1 MPISPFIHPDEVIVV
16 VDDSQDIY
24 NLFQDFLSGQ
34 GFTVL
39 HAGTAGAFLELLQT
53 RAVAL
58 VLLDIE
64 LPDRKGSE
72 ILPELTSQYPD
83 LSIIMITGT
92 TDLRTALY
100 CLRLGADDYLTKP
113 MSLADLSHAITSA
126 LEKRRLVIENRLYQQ
141 KLEITAYRTQFLHQL
156 NLKMNTAYLS
166 TVELDDVLQAI
177 LVGITAGEGL
187 QFNRAFLALFDE
199 NHRALQGRL
208 AIGPSSREEAGRVWE
223 EIKIKDLH
231 LTDIIQNF
239 KESLRDSNQEVNRI
253 IRELSV
259 PAVCEE
265 HILINACLQ
274 RKSILIE
281 HGQAEGCPVSS
292 QLIELL
298 QEDTF
303 IVVPLFSP
311 SQSLGVLIAD
321 NFVTHNPITAE
332 DISNLELFAS
342 QASLA
347 IEHSYLYT
355 NMLHKMQELEA
366 VSQEL
371 ESNKDRLVEAERY
384 AAMGHM
390 AAQLVHAIRNP
401 ITSIGGTA
409 RLLTKKVN
417 DPVILKFLDMMAHDA
432 AKIEATLED
441 LFNFVQENEPQKSL
455 QPLYPLIRKSVMLLY
470 GTMKN
475 QGVRYQ
481 LNFTDPGPSLFIDGR
496 KIGQM
501 FLHLIRNAI
510 EAMPNGGLLHI
521 DVSQDSEKIS
531 ILIADSGTGIVNTNI
546 ARAAD
551 PFFTTKIYGTGMGL
565 TLVKKIVAEHQ
576 GTFSLQPGP
585 ISGTVAIVNLP
596 LTVEQ

>member
-1 MPISPFIHPDEVIVV
+1 MPLSPLIRPDEVIVV
-16 VDDSQDIY
+16 VDDSQEIF
-24 NLFQDFLSGQ
+24 NLFQDFLSGL

-39 HAGTAGAFLELLQT
+39 HAATAGAFLELLQT

-58 VLLDIE
+58 ALLDIE

-113 MSLADLSHAITSA
+113 MSLADLSHSITST

-141 KLEITAYRTQFLHQL
+141 KLEITTYRTQFLHQL

-231 LTDIIQNF
+231 LTDIIKNF
-239 KESLRDSNQEVNRI
+239 KESLTDSNQEVNRL
-253 IRELSV
+253 IRGLSV
-259 PAVCEE
+259 PAASEE

-281 HGQAEGCPVSS
+281 HGHADGCPVSP

-298 QEDTF
+298 QEATF

-321 NFVTHNPITAE
+321 NFVTHNPITGE

-371 ESNKDRLVEAERY
+371 ENNKDRLVEAERY

-417 DPVILKFLDMMAHDA
+417 DPGILKFLDMMAHDA
-432 AKIEATLED
+432 SKIETTLED

-496 KIGQM
+496 RISQM

-521 DVSQDSEKIS
+521 DVNQDSTSIS
-531 ILIADSGTGIVNTNI
+531 ILIADSGTGIVNANI
-546 ARAAD
+546 ARATD
-551 PFFTTKIYGTGMGL
+551 PFFTTKVYGTGMGL
-565 TLVKKIVAEHQ
+565 TLVKKIVTEHQ

-585 ISGTVAIVNLP
+585 ISGTVVTVTFP
-596 LTVEQ
+596 LTIE